1 MLGRVFGILVVV
13 GFLFAVFCGQVGAL
27 GGAVLEGASSA
38 VELTLTLGG
47 SMCFFCGLIEV
58 LREAGVMRLFARL
71 LRPFL
76 ALFFPGV
83 YKSGEGAEEICG
95 NLAANLLGAGNAATP
110 LALRA
115 MEKLAQNNPEP
126 GVATNDM
133 VTLAVLNTA

>member
-58 LREAGVMRLFARL
+58 LR
-71 LRPFL
+71 
-76 ALFFPGV
+76 
-83 YKSGEGAEEICG
+83 
-95 NLAANLLGAGNAATP
+95 
-110 LALRA
+110 
-115 MEKLAQNNPEP
+115 
-126 GVATNDM
+126 
-133 VTLAVLNTA
+133 